1 MLFGTVFGVIVVPGL
16 YYIFAKLQEG
26 RSLIKGE
33 DLNPLTEDFVES
45 REDSALIKLIKNII
59 KRIRRKKNEI

>member
-1 MLFGTVFGVIVVPGL
+1 
-16 YYIFAKLQEG
+16 
-26 RSLIKGE
+26 E

-59 KRIRRKKNEI
+59 KSIRRDKNEN